1 MIPVFSGRNAPPEEE
16 QKAQKVK
23 RRIEEVSDQTSMV
36 ITQGLGADLSTFD
49 GAVVIGGQN
58 TNAVYNQLITLREFE
73 AVTPE
78 NDDVARVQDV
88 DKTPVLVMAGYT
100 EEDTINI
107 IERELSSGIVSE
119 LIDEL
124 DEEPTEEIPEPGDPA
139 TPLPPPDDEPEPEE
153 PETPN
158 ELIVRPPQKF
168 DIVVNVDYRIEVS
181 GIIDKKSD
189 MERGDHAV
197 NHTAVGSVGASLGVD
212 QDVFE
217 FSGKI
222 WNVEAEQ
229 DMVLIIN
236 DEEYIFDSGANK
248 IKKAQDFLGDIG
260 GREEVDHI
268 REKLRKESLERGQDQ
283 GDDSGFLGL
292 PSIPGLPSGIPS
304 SVLIAV
310 GVFIA
315 VYFLTQDSSR
325 VVVRD

>member
-1 MIPVFSGRNAPPEEE
+1 MIPVFSGRNAPPEEK
-16 QKAQKVK
+16 QKAQEVK
-23 RRIEEVSDQTSMV
+23 RRIEEVSDQSSRV
-36 ITQGLGADLSTFD
+36 LVQSLGADFSTFD

-100 EEDTINI
+100 DEDTVNI

-119 LIDEL
+119 FIDEL
-124 DEEPTEEIPEPGDPA
+124 DEEPTEEIPEPGDPV
-139 TPLPPPDDEPEPEE
+139 TPLPPPDDEPEPEP
-153 PETPN
+153 PETPQ

-168 DIVVNVDYRIEVS
+168 DIIVNVDYRIEFS
-181 GIIDKKSD
+181 GVVREKSD

-222 WNVEAEQ
+222 ENVEAEQ
-229 DMVLIIN
+229 DMVMIIN

-268 REKLRKESLERGQDQ
+268 AKDMRKESLERGQDQ
-283 GDDSGFLGL
+283 GDDSVIGGL
-292 PSIPGLPSGIPS
+292 AS
-304 SVLIAV
+304 STLLVAV
-310 GVFIA
+310 GIFLA
-315 VYFLTQDSSR
+315 VYFLTRGSPE

>member
-1 MIPVFSGRNAPPEEE
+1 MIPVFVGVSAPPEEE
-16 QKAQKVK
+16 QKAEKVK
-23 RRIEEVSDQTSMV
+23 RRIEEVSDQSSQVLTRP
-36 ITQGLGADLSTFD
+36 LGTDFSSYQ

-58 TNAVYNQLITLREFE
+58 SNNMYNSLITLGEFE

-78 NDDVARVQDV
+78 NNDVARVQFV
-88 DKTPVLVMAGYT
+88 DRTPVLVMAGYT
-100 EEDTINI
+100 DDQTIDI
-107 IERELSSGIVSE
+107 IERELDQGKMKEIMDVIE
-119 LIDEL
+119 ED
-124 DEEPTEEIPEPGDPA
+124 EPTEEIPEPPVP
-139 TPLPPPDDEPEPEE
+139 TLPPPEGEEPEP

-168 DIVVNVDYRIEVS
+168 DIIVNVDYRIEVS
-181 GIIDKKSD
+181 GIIEEKSD

-197 NHTAVGSVGASLGVD
+197 GGTAVGSVGASLGVD
-212 QDVFE
+212 EDVFK

-222 WNVEAEQ
+222 ENVEAEQ

-268 REKLRKESLERGQDQ
+268 AKDMRKDTLEEGQKE
-283 GDDSGFLGL
+283 GDDSVIGGL
-292 PSIPGLPSGIPS
+292 AS
-304 SVLIAV
+304 STLLVAV

-315 VYFLTQDSSR
+315 VYFLTRGSPE

>member
-16 QKAQKVK
+16 QKAQEVK
-23 RRIEEVSDQTSMV
+23 RRIEEVSDQASQV
-36 ITQGLGADLSTFD
+36 LTQSLGADFSTFD

-88 DKTPVLVMAGYT
+88 DRTPVLVMAGYT
-100 EEDTINI
+100 EDDTIDI
-107 IERELSSGIVSE
+107 IERELSSGIVNE
-119 LIDEL
+119 FIDEL
-124 DEEPTEEIPEPGDPA
+124 DEEPTEEIPEPSDPLV
-139 TPLPPPDDEPEPEE
+139 PLPPPDDEPEPEP

-168 DIVVNVDYRIEVS
+168 DIIVNVDYRVEVS
-181 GIIDKKSD
+181 GIIEEKSD

-222 WNVEAEQ
+222 ENLEAEQ

-260 GREEVDHI
+260 GRDEVDHI
-268 REKLRKESLERGQDQ
+268 SKDMRKDTLEEGQNK
-283 GDDSGFLGL
+283 GDDSVIGGL
-292 PSIPGLPSGIPS
+292 AS
-304 SVLIAV
+304 STLLVAV

-315 VYFLTQDSSR
+315 VYFLTRGSPE